1 MNKLEILFND
11 EQTAVDC
18 KLLHQNLGLSKSN
31 WNKWIRNN
39 VINNEFFEEG
49 RDYTTFVSSTNGG
62 KETIN
67 FWITIEFAKHIC
79 MTSKSKKAHE
89 IRNYFIECEK
99 VAKNIVEKPQ
109 QKKELGTLEILQLA
123 TAEIERLQNRN
134 NQLSENLL
142 AYEKY
147 GTAILVREFVKI
159 IYDNEKLIIG
169 EREMWKILKSEYL
182 MKNMLPF
189 AKYKKYFEVESRVIN
204 NKVRNT
210 TKISPKGVLYFTNKL
225 LKMKNSN

>member
-1 MNKLEILFND
+1 MNNLEMLFND

-18 KLLHQNLGLSKSN
+18 KLLYQNLGLNKSN
-31 WNKWIRNN
+31 WSKWIKNN
-39 VINNEFFEEG
+39 VINNDFFEEG
-49 RDYTTFVSSTNGG
+49 RDYTRFVLGTNGGG

-79 MTSKSKKAHE
+79 MTSKSQKAHE

-99 VAKNIVEKPQ
+99 VAKKIIEKPQ
-109 QKKELGTLEILQLA
+109 QKELGTLEILQLA

-147 GTAILVREFVKI
+147 GSAILVREFVKI

-169 EREMWKILKSEYL
+169 EREMWKILKSKYL

-189 AKYKKYFEVESRVIN
+189 AKYKKYFEVETRVIN
-204 NKVRNT
+204 YKVRNT

-225 LKMKNSN
+225 LKMKGDA